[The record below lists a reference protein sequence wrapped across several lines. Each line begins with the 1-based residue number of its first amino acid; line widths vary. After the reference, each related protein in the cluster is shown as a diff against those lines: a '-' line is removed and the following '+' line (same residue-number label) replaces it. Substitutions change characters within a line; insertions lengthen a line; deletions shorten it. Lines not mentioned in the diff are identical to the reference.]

1 MSIEVAPGTPL
12 AEALNSA
19 ILPKLVEAGWGTG
32 GDEDGALAEYII
44 LMLVNGK
51 TQEQIAHEL
60 SSELLSLPPD
70 DPAVLAFSQ
79 WLFETLAQLH
89 SQLNGAQAPQGDA
102 PVSEMDTDMGAPEGS
117 ELNAYVPPLRPFS
130 MTKCIG

>member
-102 PVSEMDTDMGAPEGS
+102 PVSEMRLTGISALARVVVQASLKLSRRYLIRG
-117 ELNAYVPPLRPFS
+117 
-130 MTKCIG
+130 